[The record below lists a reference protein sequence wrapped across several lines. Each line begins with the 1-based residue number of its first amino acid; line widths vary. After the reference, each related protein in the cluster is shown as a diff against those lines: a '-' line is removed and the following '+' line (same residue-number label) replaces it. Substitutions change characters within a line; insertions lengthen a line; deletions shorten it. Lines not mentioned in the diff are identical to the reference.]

1 MIPALA
7 IYSDAMVTMNN
18 QWINSLPQII
28 SRIMTALSLIISWK
42 WITLDFESLEN
53 MLYLK
58 NQNKIMNL
66 QTEGILAQAEI
77 LRESENHIKICKH
90 DMRHNLGIIRS
101 LIQDKKTEDA
111 LKYIEELDPTMKAT
125 EPGHGIGMQSILS
138 IVNKYKA
145 SASCTSNNGW
155 FNMTF
160 LFT

>member
-1 MIPALA
+1 
-7 IYSDAMVTMNN
+7 MVTMNN
-18 QWINSLPQII
+18 EWINSLPQII

-42 WITLDFESLEN
+42 WITLDFEFLEN

-101 LIQDKKTEDA
+101 LIQDKKTEDV
-111 LKYIEELDPTMKAT
+111 LKYIEELDTTMKAT
-125 EPGHGIGMQSILS
+125 KPGHGIGMQSILS